1 MSLKTNILNAFGWF
15 LAECK
20 KKFAPISHTHSD
32 YSLTSHNHS
41 GVYQPAGSYATS
53 NHNHNASYITYQNAD
68 YPGMGIN
75 GNFNTWIRTPETGL
89 IPFKPGASSLGTDS
103 YPFGSIY
110 SNNIL
115 AKSLMRSSG
124 EVQSTAANG
133 FRVIY
138 GNRGFF
144 IRNDGGYSYFLL
156 TNQGDPY
163 GTFNNL
169 RPLYINNANGQVR
182 CDNGLAAS
190 ILYEGGAALSNK
202 YQGKGSYAAANHN
215 HDKILYNGN
224 MVAGWIVNSNGMFR
238 PADVV
243 SSGKLNIG
251 TGDNYIKD
259 LNYSGALNK
268 RSDKR
273 YKNPLGDASFQ
284 DVKPVLENLQIRKFT
299 YKSDDYKILNYGVYA
314 QDLRDIMIEHNLEH
328 NSLLQISTTGDEY
341 CSPVSD
347 LTTPEELVTY
357 GVDYSQMSPMLL
369 LGWQNHNKRIEG
381 LEKTVNELKKEN
393 EILKEKIMAS
403 A

>member
-32 YSLTSHNHS
+32 YSLISHNHS
-41 GVYQPAGSYATS
+41 GVYQPAGSYAAAS
-53 NHNHNASYITYQNAD
+53 HNHNFLTKKGDNIISAPASDTTFNWGNQYNSVHFYSKTGCLNGQ
-68 YPGMGIN
+68 PGQYGYLLNFGQSSEVHQIWLTQAN
-75 GNFNTWIRTPETGL
+75 GNMCHRGGNASGWSGGWKTILDNTNYATYL
-89 IPFKPGASSLGTDS
+89 
-103 YPFGSIY
+103 
-110 SNNIL
+110 N
-115 AKSLMRSSG
+115 
-124 EVQSTAANG
+124 
-133 FRVIY
+133 
-138 GNRGFF
+138 
-144 IRNDGGYSYFLL
+144 
-156 TNQGDPY
+156 
-163 GTFNNL
+163 
-169 RPLYINNANGQVR
+169 
-182 CDNGLAAS
+182 
-190 ILYEGGAALSNK
+190 NK
-202 YQGKGSYAAANHN
+202 YQGKGSYAASNHN
-215 HDKILYNGN
+215 HNGVYAAASHGHNGIAYNGH
-224 MVAGWIVNSNGMFR
+224 GWVTNENGMLR
-238 PADVV
+238 CANVAHT
-243 SSGKLNIG
+243 GKQNIG

-273 YKNPLGDASFQ
+273 YKNPLGDVSFQ

-357 GVDYSQMSPMLL
+357 GIDYSQMSPMLL
-369 LGWQNHNKRIEG
+369 LGWQNHNKRLEE

-393 EILKEKIMAS
+393 EILKKKIMAS